1 MHFLRRS
8 LMGLLLL
15 SLTVGLLVL
24 AGQTFFSALQDRLA
38 EDDRARPAR
47 ERVFATAVTT
57 ITPETV
63 NPVIETFGE
72 IRSRRTLEIRASA
85 GGQVVWLSDRF
96 EEGAEVTAGEL
107 LARIDNRDALGRRD
121 TAQADLAETE
131 ASLREAERAL
141 ELAQA
146 ELAAATGQA
155 QLRANALERQRD
167 LLRRGVGTEAAVET
181 AEIAASSADQ
191 AVVARQQAIARE
203 KAQIDQA
210 RITLERRKIAL
221 AEAVRRVNDT
231 EISAHFVGR
240 LADVDIVQGGLVS
253 ANEPLAVLVDPSALE
268 ASFRVSAAQYAQLLD
283 ENGRLRSADVTISLD
298 VGDVDIEIQGQITRE
313 SPAVGEG
320 LTGRL
325 LFARIDAP
333 AGFRPGDF
341 VTVSITEP
349 PMENVAVLPAAAID
363 AASRVLVLGEE
374 DRLEAA
380 QTQLLRRQGDFVI
393 VSTEGLAGREVVAE
407 RTPLLGSGIRIKPIR
422 PGGESEAAAQEEEF
436 VELDEERRARL
447 VAFVEG
453 NKRMPAEA
461 KERVL
466 AQLKQ
471 DRVPARMIDRLESR
485 MGG

>member
-1 MHFLRRS
+1 
-8 LMGLLLL
+8 MGLLLL

-24 AGQTFFSALQDRLA
+24 AGQTFFSALQERLA
-38 EDDRARPAR
+38 EEDRARPAR
-47 ERVFATAVTT
+47 ERVFATSVLQV
-57 ITPETV
+57 TPETV
-63 NPVIETFGE
+63 SPVIETFGE

-85 GGQVVWLSDRF
+85 AGQVVWLSDRF
-96 EEGAEVTAGEL
+96 EEGAEVTVGEL

-131 ASLREAERAL
+131 ATLREAERAL
-141 ELAQA
+141 ELTQA
-146 ELAAATGQA
+146 ELAAAQGQA
-155 QLRANALERQRD
+155 QLRTNALERQRD

-191 AVVARQQAIARE
+191 AVVARRQAIARE
-203 KAQIDQA
+203 EAQIDQA

-221 AEAVRRVNDT
+221 DEAIRRVSDT
-231 EISAHFVGR
+231 EISAQFGGK
-240 LADVDIVQGGLVS
+240 LADVDVVQGGLIS
-253 ANEPLAVLVDPSALE
+253 ANEPLARLVDPTALE

-283 ENGRLRSADVTISLD
+283 ETGRLRSADVTISLD
-298 VGDVDIEIQGQITRE
+298 VGDVDIETQGQITRE

-341 VTVSITEP
+341 VTVTITEP
-349 PMENVAVLPAAAID
+349 PLDRVAVLPATAID
-363 AASRVLVLGEE
+363 AAARVLVLGEE
-374 DRLEAA
+374 DRLEAV
-380 QTQLLRRQGDFVI
+380 QTDLLRRQGDLVI
-393 VSTEGLAGREVVAE
+393 VTADGIAGREVVAE
-407 RTPLLGSGIRIKPIR
+407 RTPLLGAGIKIRPIR
-422 PGGESEAAAQEEEF
+422 PGGAEEAEPEAEEF

-453 NKRMPAEA
+453 NNRMPAEA

-471 DRVPARMIDRLESR
+471 DKVPARMIDRLESR